1 LNGGTVSVNIHDSG
15 VNIDS
20 MTAYGT
26 SNAYGSSF
34 HFGNWEIPWGLHPR
48 LYDAASSRGF
58 VTGPAATSVCQ
69 ENTNSSTEGGTGGAF
84 GPRRVPPERGI
95 RRGPEWSASSA
106 ARLPRVLLFANQ
118 VVA

>member
-1 LNGGTVSVNIHDSG
+1 MVESLNEGTESVNINDSG

-20 MTAYGT
+20 MTA
-26 SNAYGSSF
+26 
-34 HFGNWEIPWGLHPR
+34 FGNWEIPWGLHPR